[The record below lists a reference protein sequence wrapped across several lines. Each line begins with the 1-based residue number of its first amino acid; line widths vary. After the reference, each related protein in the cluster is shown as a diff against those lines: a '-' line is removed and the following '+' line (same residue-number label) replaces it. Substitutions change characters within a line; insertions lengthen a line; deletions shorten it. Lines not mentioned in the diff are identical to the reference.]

1 MNLYKLSVLSLC
13 FFIITFPLSVTISQ
27 SFAVLGSLFF
37 ILDSGTKKNLLR
49 KMKYP
54 IFIMGTLLYL
64 SLLISFFKHFNSY
77 ENPLRE
83 IIKGE
88 FSDIWF
94 CIVFLA
100 SGFLARDRENLKLFK
115 ISYFISLS
123 LVLTSGII
131 SIFTPFRLASYITNG
146 FKIVEGARAQH
157 YAGDLFGL
165 HTYLPIGLMNTH
177 LTFGG
182 ILGLF
187 YPGLLAYFIYKF
199 PERKEYKNLFY
210 SLIIF
215 LFTVLLLYNQ
225 SRSIWMGIFFALTI
239 MVMKWR
245 DFLKEFINKKRLFY
259 LFILFMIIFTT
270 GIYFFQKNWLLKRAL
285 EDSISD
291 NTTENQRY
299 FIYKN
304 TLDIIYNNP
313 FFGVGAGNFSQI
325 HKEYS
330 NKMAIKNPELY
341 YELSVTPRGHAHNDL
356 LHFFTTGGIF
366 SATLFILFWL
376 LNIKFFLEAEDEQ
389 DSILFS
395 GFLVLFPSGFFQC
408 YFLDDEVALPFFV
421 FLGIFCGRVISLSE
435 VQKEKERIIRLLQ
448 KRKTKAGLT
457 FQVEALS
464 IRHAIDSLSYWL
476 LEATGTESKEKRKS
490 VFKDTIFILIL
501 PLFFCFI
508 YIFNLTSKDI
518 NNIYKRKIK
527 SDSREVIIE
536 FRKSLTKKSG
546 YLKKEFYNIPVKIEG
561 CLSHYYNE
569 KLVVRKDP
577 FSINFIIDSSFKN
590 PPKNLYIDVISRDSF
605 DQDKMYKVH
614 TEKVI
619 SSHEYLLINGKNTI
633 QMQNDTSILKSDEVL
648 FRDFQI
654 HFTPLYANKDGM
666 DLPFIDFGNICNAQ

>member
-1 MNLYKLSVLSLC
+1 
-13 FFIITFPLSVTISQ
+13 
-27 SFAVLGSLFF
+27 
-37 ILDSGTKKNLLR
+37 
-49 KMKYP
+49 
-54 IFIMGTLLYL
+54 MGTLLYL
-64 SLLISFFKHFNSY
+64 SLLVSFFWHYSSY
-77 ENPLRE
+77 QNPVKV

-100 SGFLARDRENLKLFK
+100 SGFLSRDRENLKLFK

-123 LVLTSGII
+123 FTLISGII
-131 SIFTPFRLASYITNG
+131 SIFTPFRLASYMFNG

-157 YAGDLFGL
+157 YAGDLFGV

-199 PERKEYKNLFY
+199 PERKNYKNLFY
-210 SLIIF
+210 SIIIF

-225 SRSIWMGIFFALTI
+225 SRSIWMGILFALII
-239 MVMKWR
+239 MIMKWR
-245 DFLKEFINKKRLFY
+245 SFLKEFINRERLFY
-259 LFILFMIIFTT
+259 LVILFLIILST
-270 GIYFFQKNWLLKRAL
+270 GLYFYQKNWLLKRAL

-304 TLDIIYNNP
+304 TIDIITDNP
-313 FFGVGAGNFSQI
+313 FFGVGVGNFTQI

-330 NKMAIKNPELY
+330 DKMAYNNPELY
-341 YELSVTPRGHAHNDL
+341 YELSVTPRGHAHNDF
-356 LHFFTTGGIF
+356 LHFFSTGGIF
-366 SATLFILFWL
+366 SVVLFLLFWL

-457 FQVEALS
+457 FQVETLS
-464 IRHAIDSLSYWL
+464 IRHAIDSLSFWL
-476 LEATGTESKEKRKS
+476 SEVTGTDSKEKKKS
-490 VFKDTIFILIL
+490 VVKDSILIL
-501 PLFFCFI
+501 IIPLFFCFL
-508 YIFNLTSKDI
+508 YIFTLTSKDI
-518 NNIYKRKIK
+518 SKMYKRKIFSESK
-527 SDSREVIIE
+527 EVTLE
-536 FRKSLTKKSG
+536 YRKSLQNKPA
-546 YLKKEFYNIPVKIEG
+546 YLKKEHYNIPIKIEG
-561 CLSHYYNE
+561 CLTHYYKH
-569 KLVVRKDP
+569 KLELRKDP
-577 FSINFIIDSSFKN
+577 FRFSITIDNSYKN
-590 PPKNLYIDVISRDSF
+590 PPQKVRIDVISRDSF

-614 TEKVI
+614 SEKVI
-619 SSHEYLLINGKNTI
+619 STFENLLEIGKNTI
-633 QMQNDTSILKSDEVL
+633 EVQNDTSSIIANEVM

-654 HFTPLYANKDGM
+654 YFIPLYPNSEGM
-666 DLPFIDFGNICNAQ
+666 NLPSIDFGKLCNAQ